1 MENII
6 ECSICLE
13 KYDKKEKLPR
23 ILTCGHTFRTSC
35 LIKIKEKNKPDNKIK
50 CPLDLKIEY
59 DKNNI
64 EEIPI
69 NRVIVDLLDLN
80 LSEKLNEDKNKSDK
94 NKNLFLNV
102 KNKLQSLFN
111 LYDFSQKEITDSLS
125 YLLLSK
131 EKCENSIINYYETLV
146 NKLINRKEY
155 MLNILYNYIDEK
167 NSYYNLLLEKLSSLS
182 KLSKDKLKRVETAI
196 KIQENNEI
204 SDSDKINF
212 ISSLD
217 LNILEDND
225 FIKQLNF
232 TLNEIK
238 SGYIPTIL
246 YDKNENIEKFAE
258 TVINYLTL
266 NIENIINYSQ
276 YENSI
281 NSRLKLLKDNN
292 NNNNNKS
299 NEDNDD
305 SFNLFVNEK
314 DINKKEKTDKKL
326 NHFFDNKI
334 QNLSDSISQIDL
346 SQNQITKLLWFNQGS
361 NKIYSYDLILDNQ
374 SWKEIN
380 NINDFIIPISPSI
393 TQLSNDIAFISGG
406 YSKLNEVS
414 KKTYLYHK
422 GIFKLLP
429 DMFNE
434 RRNHFSLKVNNN
446 IYICGGIDK
455 NSEHLNLCEKY
466 SFQFDKWIKCS
477 SLNTE
482 RSHLSLCNI
491 NNKYIYAFGGE
502 NKKEGFLDS
511 IEKYNILGDKWETLK
526 VKLPYKLE
534 CVGCIS
540 VSSKEIVIFGGYCPK
555 KIKRE
560 TIIKYNVD
568 TQLIN
573 FSNKQLNILGWS
585 IYMPIKINNYINV
598 ILGGDENEKPII
610 EKIQFF

>member
-23 ILTCGHTFRTSC
+23 ILTCGHTFCTSC

-80 LSEKLNEDKNKSDK
+80 LPEKLNEDKNKADK

-266 NIENIINYSQ
+266 NIENIINYSE

-292 NNNNNKS
+292 NNNNKS

-305 SFNLFVNEK
+305 SFNLLVNDK
-314 DINKKEKTDKKL
+314 DVNKKEKTDKKL

-334 QNLSDSISQIDL
+334 NNLSDSISQIDL

-380 NINDFIIPISPSI
+380 NINNFIIPISPSI

-414 KKTYLYHK
+414 KKVYLYHK

-429 DMFNE
+429 DMYNE
-434 RRNHFSLKVNNN
+434 RRNHFSLKVSNN

-477 SLNTE
+477 PLNTE
-482 RSHLSLCNI
+482 RSHLSLCNM

-511 IEKYNILGDKWETLK
+511 IEKYNILGDKWESLK

-540 VSSKEIVIFGGYCPK
+540 VSSKEIVIFGGYCPQ

-568 TQLIN
+568 TQQIN

>member
-23 ILTCGHTFRTSC
+23 ILTCGHTFCTSC
-35 LIKIKEKNKPDNKIK
+35 LYKIKEKNKPDNKIK
-50 CPLDLKIEY
+50 CPLDSKIEN

-64 EEIPI
+64 IDIPI
-69 NRVIVDLLDLN
+69 NRIIFDLLDLKIP
-80 LSEKLNEDKNKSDK
+80 EKLNENKNKSS
-94 NKNLFLNV
+94 NNNIFLNV
-102 KNKLQSLFN
+102 KDKLQSLYK
-111 LYDFSQKEITDSLS
+111 LYDFSQKEISESLS

-131 EKCENSIINYYETLV
+131 EKCENSIINYYETLI

-167 NSYYNLLLEKLSSLS
+167 NSYYNLLLEKLNSLV
-182 KLSKDKLKRVETAI
+182 KLSKDKLTKAETAI
-196 KIQENNEI
+196 KIQEKNEI
-204 SDSDKINF
+204 SDADKINF

-238 SGYIPTIL
+238 SGYNPTLL
-246 YDKNENIEKFAE
+246 YDKNENIEKYAE

-266 NIENIINYSQ
+266 NIENLINYSE

-281 NSRLKLLKDNN
+281 NSKLKSLKNDFKENDE
-292 NNNNNKS
+292 S
-299 NEDNDD
+299 EDN
-305 SFNLFVNEK
+305 FNLLNNEK
-314 DINKKEKTDKKL
+314 DQKQKEEVKKNL

-334 QNLSDSISQIDL
+334 QELSNLISKIDL
-346 SQNQITKLLWFNQGS
+346 NTQITKLLWFNQGS
-361 NKIYSYDLILDNQ
+361 NKIFSYDLLKNNQ
-374 SWKEIN
+374 AWKEIN
-380 NINDFIIPISPSI
+380 NINNFIIPISPGI
-393 TQLSNDIAFISGG
+393 TQLSDDVAFISGG
-406 YSKLNEVS
+406 CSKINDVS
-414 KKTYLYHK
+414 KKCYLFNK
-422 GIFKLLP
+422 GVFQILP

-434 RRNHFSLKVNNN
+434 RRNHFSIRVNNH
-446 IYICGGIDK
+446 IYLCGGID
-455 NSEHLNLCEKY
+455 NHSNHLNLCEKY
-466 SFQFDKWIKCS
+466 SFQYEKWIKCS
-477 SLNTE
+477 PLNIE
-482 RSHLSLCNI
+482 RSHLSLCNM

-502 NKKEGFLDS
+502 NKRNGFLDS
-511 IEKYNILGDKWETLK
+511 IEKYSIIGDVWECLK
-526 VKLPYKLE
+526 IKLPYKLE

-540 VSSKEIVIFGGYCPK
+540 VSNKEIIIFGGYCPQ

-560 TIIKYNVD
+560 TIIKYNID
-568 TQLIN
+568 SQQIN

-585 IYMPIKINNYINV
+585 IYMPIKINNCINV

-610 EKIQFF
+610 EKFQLL

>member
-23 ILTCGHTFRTSC
+23 ILTCGHTFCTSC

-266 NIENIINYSQ
+266 NIENIINYSE

-314 DINKKEKTDKKL
+314 DVNKKEKTDKKL

-380 NINDFIIPISPSI
+380 NINNFIIPISPSI

-511 IEKYNILGDKWETLK
+511 IEKYNILGDKWECLK

>member
-23 ILTCGHTFRTSC
+23 ILKCGHTFCTSC
-35 LIKIKEKNKPDNKIK
+35 LIKIKDKNKPDNKIK
-50 CPLDLKIEY
+50 CPLDLKEEY
-59 DKNNI
+59 EKNNI

-69 NRVIVDLLDLN
+69 NRVIFDLLDLK
-80 LSEKLNEDKNKSDK
+80 LPEKINEDKNKSSENNIFK
-94 NKNLFLNV
+94 NV
-102 KNKLQSLFN
+102 KDKLKSLYC
-111 LYDFSQKEITDSLS
+111 LYDISQKEISDSLS

-131 EKCENSIINYYETLV
+131 EKCENSIINYYETLI

-167 NSYYNLLLEKLSSLS
+167 NSYYNLLLEKLNSLS
-182 KLSKDKLKRVETAI
+182 KISKEKLMKVETAI
-196 KIQENNEI
+196 KIQEKNEI
-204 SDSDKINF
+204 SDADKINF
-212 ISSLD
+212 ISSLE

-246 YDKNENIEKFAE
+246 YDKNENIEKYAE

-266 NIENIINYSQ
+266 NIENIINYSE

-281 NSRLKLLKDNN
+281 NSKLKILKNEY
-292 NNNNNKS
+292 KEESES
-299 NEDNDD
+299 N
-305 SFNLFVNEK
+305 FNLFKNEK
-314 DINKKEKTDKKL
+314 DDKKKEEVKKNL

-334 QNLSDSISQIDL
+334 QELSNSISKLDL
-346 SQNQITKLLWFNQGS
+346 SNSTITKLLWFNQGS
-361 NKIYSYDLILDNQ
+361 NKIFSYDLINNNQ
-374 SWKEIN
+374 IWKEIN
-380 NINDFIIPISPSI
+380 NNNNFIIPISPSI
-393 TQLSNDIAFISGG
+393 TQISNDIAFISGG
-406 YSKLNEVS
+406 YSKVNLVS
-414 KKTYLYHK
+414 KKCYLYNK
-422 GIFKLLP
+422 GIFNLLN
-429 DMFNE
+429 DMFKE
-434 RRNHFSLKVNNN
+434 RRNHFSIKVNNH
-446 IYICGGIDK
+446 IYVVGGIDN
-455 NSEHLNLCEKY
+455 NSNHLNSCEKY
-466 SFQFDKWIKCS
+466 SLQYEKWIKCS
-477 SLNTE
+477 PLNIE
-482 RSHLSLCNI
+482 RSHLSLCNM

-502 NKKEGFLDS
+502 NKINGFLDN
-511 IEKYNILGDKWETLK
+511 IEKYSIIGDVWDCLL

-540 VSSKEIVIFGGYCPK
+540 VSNKEMIIFGGYCPQ

-560 TIIKYNVD
+560 TIIKYNTD
-568 TQLIN
+568 TQQIN

-585 IYMPIKINNYINV
+585 IYMPIKINNNIFV

-610 EKIQFF
+610 EKFQLV